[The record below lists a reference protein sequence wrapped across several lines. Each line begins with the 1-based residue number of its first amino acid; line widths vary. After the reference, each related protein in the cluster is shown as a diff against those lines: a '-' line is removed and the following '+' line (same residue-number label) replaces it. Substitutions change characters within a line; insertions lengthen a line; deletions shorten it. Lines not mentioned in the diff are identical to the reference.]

1 MKDAILAPPKLT
13 LAQKWHNLPSGTK
26 LAIYCGAGGGAALLF
41 SLILCSCIRQ
51 RRKGRRERAAFN
63 ARIEQEREQ
72 AYQDQIQLREKGLGG
87 WDAKELETQGDDA
100 LGGWGG
106 AHAAPGT
113 KFDEPAPSPIL
124 EPPAAVTAAGIDH
137 YGARS
142 SSPAISNTNT
152 AGTGFDNYGSHI
164 NNPGISRTNTAGFD
178 NYGSHA
184 NSPGISRTNT
194 AGFDNYGSRMNS
206 PMMSR
211 TNTAGFDSYG
221 SQMNSPAVSRMNT
234 PGPRIMSPGPM
245 AAPQPQRTWTGAS
258 QGAMNPEITSYG
270 NSNTGQGP
278 NFPLASPQGM
288 GRGPSRGYQRF

>member
-1 MKDAILAPPKLT
+1 VKDAILAPPKLT

-41 SLILCSCIRQ
+41 SLILCGCVRQ
-51 RRKGRRERAAFN
+51 RRRGRRERAAFN
-63 ARIEQEREQ
+63 AKVEQEREQ

-87 WDAKELETQGDDA
+87 WDAKEYATLGEDA

-106 AHAAPGT
+106 AHAAPGAKT
-113 KFDEPAPSPIL
+113 DEADPSPIL
-124 EPPAAVTAAGIDH
+124 EPPTAVTAAGIDH

-142 SSPAISNTNT
+142 NSPALSRTNT
-152 AGTGFDNYGSHI
+152 AG
-164 NNPGISRTNTAGFD
+164 AGFD
-178 NYGSHA
+178 NYGSHT

-206 PMMSR
+206 PAISR
-211 TNTAGFDSYG
+211 TNTAGFDNYG

-234 PGPRIMSPGPM
+234 PGPRMMSPAPM
-245 AAPQPQRTWTGAS
+245 AAPQPQRTWNGAS

-270 NSNTGQGP
+270 SSRNNNSNMGQSP

-288 GRGPSRGYQRF
+288 GRGPSRGGYERF